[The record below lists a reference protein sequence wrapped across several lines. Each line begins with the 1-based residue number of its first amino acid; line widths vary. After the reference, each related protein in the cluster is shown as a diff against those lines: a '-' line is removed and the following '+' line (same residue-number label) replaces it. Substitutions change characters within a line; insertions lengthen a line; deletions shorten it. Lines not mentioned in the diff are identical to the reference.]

1 MLTRS
6 LTQSRGLG
14 PLGAAFLVG
23 LLAIGVVVFAS
34 ASPYFLTAS
43 NLADLGSTAAVTT
56 MVAAPAVFLIVAGQ
70 MDLSVG
76 ATAGFCGVVLAS
88 LTPDL
93 GLAGA
98 LAVTAALGLGVGL
111 LNGSLVTL
119 LGIHSFAVTIGSLA
133 LLRGLAYLLPSG
145 LPVIMPG
152 FTTLGTARPL
162 GIPLPIL
169 LAVVVWVAA
178 LLVLR
183 RTPCGRDGV
192 RIGALPAGH
201 RFGSSRAKLLVLAGF
216 AASGLGAAL
225 AGTILTSQFG
235 TGIPNA
241 ANGLELTV
249 LAVVL
254 LGGGA
259 LDGGRGSVLGALLAV
274 LTVSVLANGL
284 SLLNVSPYW
293 TQVASG
299 ALVLLALVLDRWRTQ
314 RRRRAARA
322 AQSAQRAQPARAG
335 QPAATGQAAQAD
347 QPGSRAGITR

>member
-1 MLTRS
+1 MTASSPTRG
-6 LTQSRGLG
+6 RGLG
-14 PLGAAFLVG
+14 PTGAALLVG
-23 LLAIGVVVFAS
+23 LLLVGVVVFAS
-34 ASPYFLTAS
+34 ASPYFLTAG
-43 NLADLGSTAAVTT
+43 NLADLGNTAAVTS

-98 LAVTAALGLGVGL
+98 LAVTAATGLTVGL

-133 LLRGLAYLLPSG
+133 LLRGLASLLPSG

-169 LAVVVWVAA
+169 LAAAVWLVA

-183 RTPCGRDGV
+183 RTPCGRDSA
-192 RIGALPAGH
+192 RIGALPPQH
-201 RFGSSRAKLLVLAGF
+201 RFGSGRAKLLVLTAF
-216 AASGLGAAL
+216 AVSGLGAAL

-241 ANGLELTV
+241 GNGLELVV
-249 LAVVL
+249 LAAVL

-259 LDGGRGSVLGALLAV
+259 LDGGRGSMIGALLAV
-274 LTVSVLANGL
+274 LIVSVLDNGL

-299 ALVLLALVLDRWRTQ
+299 ALVLLALVADRWRTH
-314 RRRRAARA
+314 RRRRSAAA
-322 AQSAQRAQPARAG
+322 ASSAPSAASVRPAR
-335 QPAATGQAAQAD
+335 
-347 QPGSRAGITR
+347 RAGTAHLPVRSREPQ